1 MENSSPLTSFP
12 PYLVDG
18 LECDVHSLRLVL
30 TQGKGRFPA
39 ITAALIENIKR
50 TADLLHACLQ
60 AKEPLLLTEKI
71 QQDAECI
78 NAVKSNS

>member
-1 MENSSPLTSFP
+1 MENSSLLSGFP

-30 TQGKGRFPA
+30 AQGKGNYPA
-39 ITAALIENIKR
+39 ITTALIENIKR

-71 QQDAECI
+71 KQDAERI
-78 NAVKSNS
+78 NADRPNS